1 MPMIFNVYVILLLI
15 TISFQR
21 PIYTLQEINEK
32 FKSFVNFHIS
42 KEPIGLNIS
51 NTTYFELH
59 NIAITYILKLQPMI
73 CSTLGL
79 TTMTWTFYSYSNH
92 KNSEVSSLYNN
103 K

>member
-42 KEPIGLNIS
+42 KEPIGFNIS

-59 NIAITYILKLQPMI
+59 NIAITYIPKI
-73 CSTLGL
+73 
-79 TTMTWTFYSYSNH
+79 TTYDMFYTRIDY
-92 KNSEVSSLYNN
+92 YNVDILFLF
-103 K
+103 KSQK

>member
-42 KEPIGLNIS
+42 KELIGFNIS
-51 NTTYFELH
+51 NTTYFVYYF
-59 NIAITYILKLQPMI
+59 I
-73 CSTLGL
+73 
-79 TTMTWTFYSYSNH
+79 FYT
-92 KNSEVSSLYNN
+92 LYNL
-103 K
+103 